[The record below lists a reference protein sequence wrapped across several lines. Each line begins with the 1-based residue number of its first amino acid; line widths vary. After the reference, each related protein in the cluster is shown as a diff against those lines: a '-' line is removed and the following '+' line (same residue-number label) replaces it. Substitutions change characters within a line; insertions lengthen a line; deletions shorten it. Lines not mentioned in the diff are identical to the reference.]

1 MEYLYRVEGVHYLYK
16 LKWIVHKYILVQRAH
31 SNNSGLAL
39 LRRSSVWLNQGV
51 IKEVLSGSI
60 PSRSTKYK
68 AVKEEYHRRLDTV
81 SGLETLHATPS
92 CKAFL
97 LDYAA
102 A

>member
-1 MEYLYRVEGVHYLYK
+1 MDCSQV
-16 LKWIVHKYILVQRAH
+16 LVQKTH

-51 IKEVLSGSI
+51 TKEVLSGSI
-60 PSRSTKYK
+60 PSRATKYK

-81 SGLETLHATPS
+81 SGSETLHATPSYS